1 MRLDK
6 LETIFH
12 VKEEPLEPL
21 HRDPAHLHV
30 NTTLGMNLPPAHLNA
45 RLNILLGPPPV
56 TGRLVG
62 GMRALPAGK
71 LVGQGTPI
79 LTLHNPGTK
88 KRDNAKACTLF
99 YALALSSSLG
109 SHLGPACLVFWWTS
123 SAALLA
129 LLFRS
134 LLTWFFHL
142 LFTLALAFT
151 LV

>member
-6 LETIFH
+6 LETISH
-12 VKEEPLEPL
+12 VKEEPLEPR

-45 RLNILLGPPPV
+45 HLNILLGPPPV

-62 GMRALPAGK
+62 GKMALPAGK
-71 LVGQGTPI
+71 LVGQRTPN
-79 LTLHNPGTK
+79 LTLRTPGTK
-88 KRDNAKACTLF
+88 TRDSAKVCTLNLYSF
-99 YALALSSSLG
+99 LLGSSLG
-109 SHLGPACLVFWWTS
+109 FACFVSWWTS

-129 LLFRS
+129 LLLLS
-134 LLTWFFHL
+134 LLIWFFHL
-142 LFTLALAFT
+142 FFTLALAFT